1 MYVVFTGSVAVTV
14 DKKADA
20 KDGKDEETEH
30 LTGSDSKCP
39 SANMLLC
46 VV

>member
-1 MYVVFTGSVAVTV
+1 MYVVFTGSAAVTV

-20 KDGKDEETEH
+20 KDGKDGETEH
-30 LTGSDSKCP
+30 LTGSDSKSP

>member
-1 MYVVFTGSVAVTV
+1 MYVAFTGSVAVTV
-14 DKKADA
+14 DNKADA
-20 KDGKDEETEH
+20 KDGKDGETER
-30 LTGSDSKCP
+30 LTDSESKSP

>member
-1 MYVVFTGSVAVTV
+1 MYVVFTASVAVNV
-14 DKKADA
+14 EKADA
-20 KDGKDEETEH
+20 KDGKDEEKEP
-30 LTGSDSKCP
+30 LKGSDSKSP